1 MTVELDANHAAF
13 EQRWKAQRTQTEDGL
28 EGHDIFGRAFRR
40 LVAMQAWRSELL
52 DTKTSTAALQFAIEG
67 QNDLL
72 AAYLL
77 ARGGQWRS
85 ALQAQRA
92 ALENY
97 LNFLFF
103 KDHPVELELWADGRY
118 QTQFSE
124 LLSYFLKHPLNSGR
138 EPKRC
143 GLDTIKS
150 EYAVLS
156 KAVHGSAAA
165 FRMSSDDGPK
175 FFVQDQALLGKWDH
189 RNRLVVRGLCLL
201 MLSLFRDD
209 LVATRKRNLRKSL
222 ALALRPGD
230 KGWIKNEYQVTIPF

>member
-1 MTVELDANHAAF
+1 MTTELDANHAAF
-13 EQRWKAQRTQTEDGL
+13 EQRWKAQRELTETAL
-28 EGHDIFGRAFRR
+28 EGHEIFGPAFRR

-52 DTKTSTAALQFAIEG
+52 DTKVSPGSLQFAIEG

-72 AAYLL
+72 AAYPL
-77 ARGGQWRS
+77 ARCGQWRS
-85 ALQAQRA
+85 ALQSQRA

-103 KDHPVELELWADGRY
+103 KDHPIELALWADGRH

-124 LLSYFLKHPLNSGR
+124 LYSYFLKHPLVSGR
-138 EPKRC
+138 QPKCC
-143 GLDTIKS
+143 GLDTIKA

-175 FFVQDQALLGKWDH
+175 FFVNDQALLGKWDH
-189 RNRLVVRGLCLL
+189 RNKQVVRALCLL
-201 MLSLFRDD
+201 MIALFKDE
-209 LVATRKRNLRKSL
+209 LAATRKRNLRKSL
-222 ALALRPGD
+222 TLALRPGD
-230 KGWIKNEYQVTIPF
+230 KGWIKSEFQVTIPF

>member
-1 MTVELDANHAAF
+1 MTAELDANHVDF
-13 EQRWKAQRTQTEDGL
+13 EKRWKAQRQQTEDGL
-28 EGHDIFGRAFRR
+28 EGNPIFGNAFQR
-40 LVAMQAWRSELL
+40 LVTMQAWRSELL
-52 DTKTSTAALQFAIEG
+52 ETKLSKTSLQFAIEG

-77 ARGGQWRS
+77 ARSGQWRS

-97 LNFLFF
+97 LNCLFF
-103 KDHPVELELWADGRY
+103 MDHPVELELWNRGHY

-124 LLSYFLKHPLNSGR
+124 LHSYFLRHPLIVNR
-138 EPKRC
+138 LLQRC

-150 EYAVLS
+150 EYAILS

-165 FRMSSDDGPK
+165 FRMSSEDGPK
-175 FFVQDQALLGKWDH
+175 FFIYDKILLEKWDH
-189 RNRLVVRGLCLL
+189 RNRQVVRGLCLL
-201 MLSLFRDD
+201 MLSLFKDE

-222 ALALRPGD
+222 ALALRAED
-230 KGWIKNEYQVTIPF
+230 KSWIKSEFHVTIPL

>member
-1 MTVELDANHAAF
+1 MTAELDANHATF
-13 EQRWKAQRTQTEDGL
+13 EQRWKAQRKLTEDEL
-28 EGHDIFGRAFRR
+28 EGHAIFGRAFRR

-52 DTKTSTAALQFAIEG
+52 DTKVSAASLKFAIEG

-72 AAYLL
+72 AAFLL

-85 ALQAQRA
+85 ALQCQRA

-103 KDHPVELELWADGRY
+103 KDHPVELELWANGRY

-124 LLSYFLKHPLNSGR
+124 LHSYFLKHPLVSSR
-138 EPKRC
+138 QPKCC
-143 GLDTIKS
+143 GLDTIKT
-150 EYAVLS
+150 EYAILS

-165 FRMSSDDGPK
+165 FRMSSDEGPE
-175 FFVQDQALLGKWDH
+175 FFVNDQALLGKWDH
-189 RNRLVVRGLCLL
+189 RNRQVVRGLCLL
-201 MLSLFRDD
+201 MIALFKDE

-230 KGWIKNEYQVTIPF
+230 KGWIKSEFQITIPF